1 MFRTL
6 QQRIV
11 FLTASMI
18 LLTGAG
24 LSAITLYDGYVTVK
38 EQHLEK
44 LKATVIETGSLIESD
59 LYLYNIRKLRN
70 TISSIRYGRELDRI
84 WVLDAGGRLITDGTK
99 SPTLRNRR
107 PDFTF
112 IDRLT
117 AATKTTLQDGE
128 NYLWAGHPVTITG
141 NDAIGYVVAA
151 TKQTQFQSVVT
162 EQLWK
167 YFLLLAPML
176 LLSVL
181 LAALLGW
188 RISRPLSEIT
198 LVAREIS
205 RGNLDVR
212 AEVGSSDEVGV
223 LSHTINDMADHLSQ
237 KINELQDSEDALIQ
251 SKKRVESFNQQLEKQ
266 VEERTKDLVKANQV
280 KDEFLASMSHELR
293 TPLTSIIGNSEFIAE
308 KVDDQEIKELISS
321 VEVAGRGQL
330 ALVNDILDMSKIE
343 SGKFT
348 IDEHPYNLSALLQ
361 DVEHVLATRAHDAQ
375 LELVFEQTSR
385 EEHLLLGDGQRI
397 RQILINLIGNAIKF
411 TDTGTVSLTTHTD
424 GNHLFFTVKDS
435 GIGMSPEILDRLF
448 QRFEQADGSTSR
460 RFGGSGLGLFISLN
474 LAEMMGGTID
484 VSSQEEVG
492 SIFEL
497 ILPYRPSEL
506 WEKREKKRSYNSSVL
521 DQKLSGYVLVAED
534 TPELQLLERRI
545 LEGMGLTVTTANNG
559 KEAIDL
565 ASSQSFDLI
574 LMDMQMPE
582 IDGIEATKMLRSE
595 NNQTPIVA
603 LTANVMQKHRDA
615 FYEAG
620 CDGFIAK
627 PIDKQELKR
636 ELKKHLH

>member
-1 MFRTL
+1 
-6 QQRIV
+6 
-11 FLTASMI
+11 
-18 LLTGAG
+18 
-24 LSAITLYDGYVTVK
+24 
-38 EQHLEK
+38 
-44 LKATVIETGSLIESD
+44 
-59 LYLYNIRKLRN
+59 
-70 TISSIRYGRELDRI
+70 
-84 WVLDAGGRLITDGTK
+84 
-99 SPTLRNRR
+99 
-107 PDFTF
+107 
-112 IDRLT
+112 
-117 AATKTTLQDGE
+117 
-128 NYLWAGHPVTITG
+128 
-141 NDAIGYVVAA
+141 
-151 TKQTQFQSVVT
+151 
-162 EQLWK
+162 
-167 YFLLLAPML
+167 
-176 LLSVL
+176 
-181 LAALLGW
+181 
-188 RISRPLSEIT
+188 
-198 LVAREIS
+198 
-205 RGNLDVR
+205 
-212 AEVGSSDEVGV
+212 
-223 LSHTINDMADHLSQ
+223 
-237 KINELQDSEDALIQ
+237 
-251 SKKRVESFNQQLEKQ
+251 
-266 VEERTKDLVKANQV
+266 
-280 KDEFLASMSHELR
+280 
-293 TPLTSIIGNSEFIAE
+293 
-308 KVDDQEIKELISS
+308 
-321 VEVAGRGQL
+321 
-330 ALVNDILDMSKIE
+330 
-343 SGKFT
+343 
-348 IDEHPYNLSALLQ
+348 
-361 DVEHVLATRAHDAQ
+361 
-375 LELVFEQTSR
+375 
-385 EEHLLLGDGQRI
+385 
-397 RQILINLIGNAIKF
+397 
-411 TDTGTVSLTTHTD
+411 VSLTTHTD